1 VQYVNTAKK
10 YCCSSTNNFFVSLLQ
25 RKPTDEADSTAS
37 PLKKQRQSP
46 RRKAGRVARPLAESR
61 GRPKQKHAGIAGEAG
76 PSTVLLPLVSYP
88 AELGY
93 SEDVHRKAVQQLPK
107 VGNYY

>member
-1 VQYVNTAKK
+1 MSIQPKK
-10 YCCSSTNNFFVSLLQ
+10 YCCSSTNNFFVSLPQ

-37 PLKKQRQSP
+37 PLKQQRQSP

-61 GRPKQKHAGIAGEAG
+61 GRPKQKRAGIAGEAG

-107 VGNYY
+107 V